1 MRKNAYI
8 GISFIILVFGILFV
22 PKIVNRIQQQD
33 WVSASRLSTSKKELV
48 YINLNGEDKKVPEFV
63 LTNQDS
69 LLISNEDYLGKVY
82 LVEFFFTSCP
92 TICPRM
98 NVNMKKIEAVFG
110 HRDDFGIAS
119 ITIDPKTDTP
129 TQLKT
134 YAEAYQVLSPNWHF
148 LTGDQDYI
156 YDLANRGF
164 NIFAGINPDVA
175 GGFEHQ
181 GYFALIDQ
189 EGYIRSRTDSA
200 GNPIVYYLGID
211 EEDVDQQG
219 TEMLLEDIPKLL
231 ENE

>member
-98 NVNMKKIEAVFG
+98 NINMKKIEAVFG

-219 TEMLLEDIPKLL
+219 TEMLLEDIPILL

>member
-1 MRKNAYI
+1 M
-8 GISFIILVFGILFV
+8 

-98 NVNMKKIEAVFG
+98 NINMKKIEAVFG